1 MINKKQLVSFI
12 KKELLK
18 FDALV
23 IADEKCKNEAQT
35 RTYLIEPFLEIL
47 GYNRL
52 KDLTTEFSADFGD
65 RAVNKVDYAVFLK
78 SRTPIMVIECKKFG
92 KKLNDKDAGQ
102 LNNYF
107 VNTTSAKIGILTNGI
122 EYRFYASEKKD
133 SILNKNPFY
142 VFNMDEYDESDFEML
157 AKFHRTAIEINE
169 IIQEANES
177 HFISDFDEALFKE
190 LLAPSDDFL
199 KAILNRM
206 GVRGT
211 DKIRLKIKE
220 LVNSYSLKTA
230 TDKVAI
236 EESKKGGNTG
246 IVTTQEELKYYH
258 IIKTLLVQSKKVIS
272 DRISFKDQ
280 KNSFAIVVDGNI
292 RKSICSLVF
301 NDKLKKIQI
310 GNKIT
315 NVEKIDD
322 VLNLKKDLLDSALP
336 YFEMP

>member
-1 MINKKQLVSFI
+1 MINKKQLISFI
-12 KKELLK
+12 KKELSR

-65 RAVNKVDYAVFLK
+65 RAVNKVDYAVFLN

-92 KKLNDKDAGQ
+92 KRLNDKDAGQ

-107 VNTTSAKIGILTNGI
+107 VNTSSAKIGILTNGV

-142 VFNMDEYDESDFEML
+142 VFSLDGYDESDFEML
-157 AKFHRTAIEINE
+157 AKFHRTAIEIKE
-169 IIQEANES
+169 IIEEANES

-190 LLAPSDDFL
+190 LLNPSDDFL

-206 GVRGT
+206 GIRGT
-211 DKIRLKIKE
+211 DKIKIKIKE
-220 LVNSYSLKTA
+220 LLNSYSLKTA
-230 TDKVAI
+230 TDKVSI

-246 IVTTQEELKYYH
+246 IVTTQDELKYYH
-258 IIKTLLVQSKKVIS
+258 IIKTLLVQSKKIIS

-301 NDKLKKIQI
+301 NDKIKKIQI
-310 GNKIT
+310 GNKIV

-322 VLNLKKDLLDSALP
+322 VLSLKKDLTDSALP
-336 YFEMP
+336 YFEIS

>member
-1 MINKKQLVSFI
+1 MINKKQLISFI
-12 KKELLK
+12 KKELSK
-18 FDALV
+18 FDALT

-47 GYNRL
+47 GFNRL

-65 RAVNKVDYAVFLK
+65 RAINKVDYAVFLN
-78 SRTPIMVIECKKFG
+78 SRTPIMLIECKKFG
-92 KKLNDKDAGQ
+92 KRLNDKDAGQ

-107 VNTTSAKIGILTNGI
+107 VNTSSAKIGILTNGI

-142 VFNMDEYDESDFEML
+142 VFNLDGYDESDFNML
-157 AKFHRTAIEINE
+157 AKFHRTAIEIKE
-169 IIQEANES
+169 VVEEANES

-190 LLAPSDDFL
+190 FLNPSDDFV

-206 GVRGT
+206 GIRGN
-211 DKIRLKIKE
+211 DKIKIKIRE

-230 TDKVAI
+230 SDKVTI

-246 IVTTQEELKYYH
+246 IVTTQDELKYYH
-258 IIKTLLVQSKKVIS
+258 IIKTILVQTKKIVS
-272 DRISFKDQ
+272 DRISYKDQ
-280 KNSFAIVVDGNI
+280 KNSFVIVVDGNI

-301 NDKLKKIQI
+301 NDKIKKIQI
-310 GNKIT
+310 GNKIV

-322 VLNLKKDLLDSALP
+322 VLGLKKDLTDSALTH
-336 YFEMP
+336 FEL

>member
-142 VFNMDEYDESDFEML
+142 VFNIDGYDESDFEML

-190 LLAPSDDFL
+190 LLTPSDDFL

-211 DKIRLKIKE
+211 DKIKLKIKE

-280 KNSFAIVVDGNI
+280 KNSFVIVVDGNI
-292 RKSICSLVF
+292 RKSICFLVF

-315 NVEKIDD
+315 NVETIDD

-336 YFEMP
+336 YFEIS